1 MNVAGGQNLVC
12 IRVLIA
18 DDQLRSRRSLAA
30 LLTAMRW
37 NHFSNPAGLAYDPA
51 NRVHFPVEIVGEAEN
66 GQTTVAQVQALLPD
80 AIVMDLQMHPA
91 FFTAAGLDGLATIR
105 MIKQDWPAIRIV
117 VLTLFATDRTSALEA
132 GADAFLLKGCPTSEL
147 LDALMPGDRRA

>member
-1 MNVAGGQNLVC
+1 MC

-37 NHFSNPAGLAYDPA
+37 NTLSKPEYLTYDYAHQVP
-51 NRVHFPVEIVGEAEN
+51 FPVEIVGEAEN
-66 GQTTVAQVQALLPD
+66 GQQAMELVQLLQPD
-80 AIVMDLQMHPA
+80 AIVLDLEMHPA
-91 FFTAAGLDGLATIR
+91 SPPAPGLDGLATIQL
-105 MIKQDWPAIRIV
+105 IKKDWPTLRIV
-117 VLTLFATDRTSALEA
+117 VLTMYATDRASALAA

-147 LDALMPGDRRA
+147 LDAVMPNWPARLN

>member
-1 MNVAGGQNLVC
+1 MNVAGGRNLVD

-37 NHFSNPAGLAYDPA
+37 NTLSYTEHLASDSA
-51 NRVHFPVEIVGEAEN
+51 NRAFFPVEIVGEAEN
-66 GQTTVAQVQALLPD
+66 GRQAVEQVHALVPD

-91 FFTAAGLDGLATIR
+91 SATAAGLDGLATIR
-105 MIKQDWPAIRIV
+105 MIKKDWPTIKIV
-117 VLTLFATDRTSALEA
+117 VLTLFATDRTSALAA
-132 GADAFLLKGCPTSEL
+132 GADTFLLKGCPTSEL
-147 LDALMPGDRRA
+147 LEAVMSDPLLS

>member
-1 MNVAGGQNLVC
+1 MNVAGGKNLVC

-37 NHFSNPAGLAYDPA
+37 NTLSCTEHLANDST
-51 NRVHFPVEIVGEAEN
+51 NRVPFPVEIVGEAEN
-66 GQTTVAQVQALLPD
+66 GQQAVEQVQALLPD

-91 FFTAAGLDGLATIR
+91 FPPAPGLDGLATIR
-105 MIKQDWPAIRIV
+105 MIKKDWPTIRIV
-117 VLTLFATDRTSALEA
+117 VLTMFATDRTPALAA
-132 GADAFLLKGCPTSEL
+132 GADTFLLKGCPTSEL
-147 LDALMPGDRRA
+147 LEAVMPDLRLS